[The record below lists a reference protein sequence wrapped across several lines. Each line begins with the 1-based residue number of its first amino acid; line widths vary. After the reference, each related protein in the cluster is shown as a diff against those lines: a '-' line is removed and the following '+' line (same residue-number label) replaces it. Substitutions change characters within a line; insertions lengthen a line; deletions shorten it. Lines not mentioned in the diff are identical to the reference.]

1 MRGQRSGFFQVVPLE
16 KVSFSF
22 FVTVENYFCFL
33 SFQLEL
39 WLETFTSS
47 QVASVVAI
55 KIYFWGLWDVSIF
68 KLKGYSELEIKM
80 TPHPPLQACIH
91 ILSGQY
97 SFLPAP
103 LPPDSCLPWDTHW
116 ISRICEEIGVSL
128 GFSESIKT
136 FCLFCEIVCFSCLV
150 LCVFIL
156 MYWECLRSLLSLS
169 RVWLQRSVSVLCL
182 CFLFIFFLLFWDI
195 ICVSCVLS
203 VSCFGVS
210 GF

>member
-1 MRGQRSGFFQVVPLE
+1 MLVCGPNFVLSYQDDHWGARIAAAKCSVQTKFLWSRVGLFSLDFRWEGQRSGFFQVVSLG

-55 KIYFWGLWDVSIF
+55 KIYFWELWVVSIF
-68 KLKGYSELEIKM
+68 KLKGYPELEIKM

-136 FCLFCEIVCFSCLV
+136 FCLFCEVVCFSCLV
-150 LCVFIL
+150 LL
-156 MYWECLRSLLSLS
+156 
-169 RVWLQRSVSVLCL
+169 
-182 CFLFIFFLLFWDI
+182 FLF
-195 ICVSCVLS
+195 
-203 VSCFGVS
+203 
-210 GF
+210 

>member
-68 KLKGYSELEIKM
+68 KLKGYPELEIKM

-91 ILSGQY
+91 ILPGQY

-169 RVWLQRSVSVLCL
+169 HVWLQRSVSVLCL